1 MSVIGFLLERHD
13 SLTPNSWDVKTYEYK
28 IAEPSKGLSELDQY
42 IFVVR
47 QRTGTCDDVC
57 IRPSNNDCLDK
68 ITMDLT
74 CYIDIKSEEL
84 RDILRTVLRDVQII
98 NLNEDKP
105 TV

>member
-1 MSVIGFLLERHD
+1 M
-13 SLTPNSWDVKTYEYK
+13 
-28 IAEPSKGLSELDQY
+28 
-42 IFVVR
+42 VR
-47 QRTGTCDDVC
+47 QRTGTCDDVG
-57 IRPSNNDCLDK
+57 IRLSNNDALDK